1 MTIRS
6 LDMQVLVQKVGEV
19 ARIQQTEQ
27 TGANRQQQEFAQ
39 AINAQTTKNSQATRE
54 IDQHKTEPKTHKD
67 KEKPGQKAKKE
78 ARKKAEIDEENSMGE
93 FDPHPDKGHNIDIK
107 I

>member
-19 ARIQQTEQ
+19 ARIQQTDQ
-27 TGANRQQQEFAQ
+27 VGANRKQQEFAE
-39 AINAQTTKNSQATRE
+39 AINAQTTKNTKAVPE
-54 IDQHKTEPKTHKD
+54 VEQHKAQLSANKD
-67 KEKPGQKAKKE
+67 KDQDKKKSKRKSRKAGFRNKDLDSE
-78 ARKKAEIDEENSMGE
+78 LSTD
-93 FDPHPDKGHNIDIK
+93 PDKGHNIDIK

>member
-27 TGANRQQQEFAQ
+27 SGAHRQQQEFAQ
-39 AINAQTTKNSQATRE
+39 AINAQTTKNSQTTRE
-54 IDQHKTEPKTHKD
+54 VDQNKAELNANRD
-67 KEKPGQKAKKE
+67 KEEHKKKSKKE
-78 ARKKAEIDEENSMGE
+78 AGKKTGTNDESIAADFLIDPE
-93 FDPHPDKGHNIDIK
+93 KGHNVDIK